1 MTRRE
6 TKTAAEATA
15 PAPLKL
21 YKVLVDGR
29 SCHGGK
35 MLWSLPT
42 KGADG
47 SWTPGEWHEV
57 DGPAVIGRSGLHLT
71 DSPQHWWL
79 DGATAY
85 EVEAEGV
92 VGDPDA
98 VPDRK
103 VAARRV
109 RLLRPVDPSGFLDAA
124 ETARLREE
132 IRTVKERAVREAE
145 KIVHEAH
152 NEARGVFAEAFNRRE
167 ENRRRKERA
176 EVARV
181 ASLTPAQRKKERAA
195 GKVDCSAV
203 SQMATIAYAN
213 SDRSSR
219 RTTDAVWAVLALARD
234 NGVRFEL
241 GDIADA
247 VGRVGVDIGYDALE
261 GFYAKAVEARNDSAC
276 ASVEHY
282 FGRKPWIW
290 QGVRLARGSELQ
302 WEGQE
307 VEVTSFK
314 DSGEGSFIACAY
326 KRERVE
332 GTSADG
338 SKWFDRTKTLT
349 RRFTI
354 TREAFVAARKALKSS
369 GGKAA
374 A

>member
-1 MTRRE
+1 MGRATK
-6 TKTAAEATA
+6 KTAEARE

-29 SCHGGK
+29 SCHGGR
-35 MLWSLPT
+35 MAWSLPT
-42 KGADG
+42 KGTDG

-57 DGPAVIGRSGLHLT
+57 DGPVVLCRSGLHLT
-71 DSPQHWWL
+71 DSPQHWWI

-92 VGDPDA
+92 VGDPNRT
-98 VPDRK
+98 PDRK

-109 RLLRPVDPSGFLDAA
+109 RLLRPVGPEVFSDAT
-124 ETARLREE
+124 ETEKLLARRD
-132 IRTVKERAVREAE
+132 EA
-145 KIVHEAH
+145 
-152 NEARGVFAEAFNRRE
+152 
-167 ENRRRKERA
+167 RRRKERA

-219 RTTDAVWAVLALARD
+219 RTTDAVRAVLALARD

-247 VGRVGVDIGYDALE
+247 VGHRGVDIGYDALE

-290 QGVRLARGSELQ
+290 QGARLAHGSKLQ
-302 WEGQE
+302 WEGLE
-307 VEVTSFK
+307 VEITSFN
-314 DSGEGSFIACAY
+314 DSGEGSFVACAY

-332 GTSADG
+332 GTNAN
-338 SKWFDRTKTLT
+338 KWFDWTKTLT
-349 RRFTI
+349 RRFTV

-369 GGKAA
+369 GAKAGA

>member
-1 MTRRE
+1 ME
-6 TKTAAEATA
+6 GEVLNA

-21 YKVLVDGR
+21 YKVLVEGR
-29 SCHGGK
+29 SCHGGR
-35 MLWSLPT
+35 MAWSLPT
-42 KGADG
+42 QGADG
-47 SWTPGEWHEV
+47 AWTPGEWHEV
-57 DGPAVIGRSGLHLT
+57 DGPVVLCRSGLHLT
-71 DSPQHWWL
+71 DSPAHWWL

-181 ASLTPAQRKKERAA
+181 ASLTPAQRKKERAK
-195 GKVDCSAV
+195 GKAECSAV
-203 SQMATIAYAN
+203 SQMVSIAYAN
-213 SDRSSR
+213 SDRSKR
-219 RTTDAVWAVLALARD
+219 RTTEAVMAVLRLARD

-241 GDIADA
+241 GDVADA
-247 VGRVGVDIGYDALE
+247 IHHRGVDVGHDAME
-261 GFYAKAVEARNDSAC
+261 GFYSHAVEARNDSAC
-276 ASVEHY
+276 ASVEHW
-282 FGRKPWIW
+282 FSRKPWIW
-290 QGVRLARGSELQ
+290 QGVRLARGSRLR
-302 WEGQE
+302 WEGMD
-307 VEVTSFK
+307 VKVTSFS
-314 DSGEGSFIACAY
+314 DGGDGAFVACAY
-326 KRERVE
+326 ETQKRGVAGYEYESDKVV
-332 GTSADG
+332 
-338 SKWFDRTKTLT
+338 
-349 RRFTI
+349 RRFVV
-354 TREAFVAARKALKSS
+354 TREAFVAARKAS
-369 GGKAA
+369 KAA
-374 A
+374 AKKARAA